1 MSNAAPTESNV
12 YLRSYL
18 APLAAWL
25 DRGDV
30 TDVLINQP
38 GEVWFETRGGALERV
53 EAPFVT
59 ASMLQRLAQQV
70 AASTHQ
76 GVNREHP
83 LLSATLP
90 GGARIQIASPP
101 ATRAHF
107 SIAIR
112 KHDVGDLTLADYE
125 AAGAFA
131 NVRRISADAARESD
145 AHLEALL
152 EQGDLGAFFR
162 DAVRGG
168 KNILVSGGTGSGK
181 TTFLNALL
189 KEVPREDRIIVIEDT
204 PEIHVSQ
211 PNAVGLIA
219 VRGELGEARVG
230 MEELLQAAL
239 RMRPD
244 RLLVGEIRGPEA
256 ISFLRAVNTGH
267 PGSMTT
273 IHADSPQGAFDQIAL
288 MAMQARLN
296 LSRTDVLDYAR
307 SVIDVIVQLTRVG
320 GKRRIE
326 GVSFTRRATTAL

>member
-1 MSNAAPTESNV
+1 MSIAAEGHV

-25 DRGDV
+25 ERSDV

-38 GEVWFETRGGALERV
+38 GEIWFETRGGALERA

-70 AASTHQ
+70 AASSHQ

-90 GGARIQIASPP
+90 GGARIQVAGPP
-101 ATRAHF
+101 ATRAHYA
-107 SIAIR
+107 IAIR
-112 KHDVGDLTLADYE
+112 KHDVGDLTLDDYE

-131 NVRRISADAARESD
+131 NVRRVSVDAAREHD
-145 AHLEALL
+145 ADLDALL
-152 EQGDLGAFFR
+152 ERGDLRGFFSK
-162 DAVRGG
+162 AVRSG

-189 KEVPREDRIIVIEDT
+189 KEVPAQDRIIVIEDT

-211 PNAVGLIA
+211 PNAVGLVA

-244 RLLVGEIRGPEA
+244 RLLVGEIRGTEA
-256 ISFLRAVNTGH
+256 ISFLRAINTGH

-296 LSRTDVLDYAR
+296 LSRDDVLDYAR
-307 SVIDVIVQLTRVG
+307 SVIDIVVQLTRVG

-326 GVSFTRRATTAL
+326 GVSFARRP

>member
-1 MSNAAPTESNV
+1 VAPSETHV

-25 DRGDV
+25 DRSDV

-70 AASTHQ
+70 AASSHQ

-90 GGARIQIASPP
+90 GGARIQIAAPP

-107 SIAIR
+107 AVAIR

-131 NVRRISADAARESD
+131 NVRRMPVGAERERD

-152 EQGDLGAFFR
+152 DRGDLSTFFR

-211 PNAVGLIA
+211 PNALGLIA

-256 ISFLRAVNTGH
+256 ISFLRAINTGH

-296 LSRTDVLDYAR
+296 LSRNDVLDYAR
-307 SVIDVIVQLTRVG
+307 SVIDIVVQLTRVG

-326 GVSFTRRATTAL
+326 GVSFTRRGGATA

>member
-1 MSNAAPTESNV
+1 MSAATDGNV

-18 APLAAWL
+18 APLAPWL
-25 DRGDV
+25 ERSDV
-30 TDVLINQP
+30 TDVLINRP
-38 GEVWFETRGGALERV
+38 GEVWFETRGGALECS

-107 SIAIR
+107 AIAIR
-112 KHDVGDLTLADYE
+112 KHDVGDLSLADYE
-125 AAGAFA
+125 TAGAFA
-131 NVRRISADAARESD
+131 NVRRLSVDAAREHD
-145 AHLEALL
+145 AELDALL
-152 EQGDLGAFFR
+152 ERGELGAFFR
-162 DAVRGG
+162 EAVRRG

-189 KEVPREDRIIVIEDT
+189 KEVQAQDRIIVIEDT

-211 PNAVGLIA
+211 PNAVGLVA

-244 RLLVGEIRGPEA
+244 RLLVGEIRGVEA
-256 ISFLRAVNTGH
+256 ISFLRAINTGH

-288 MAMQARLN
+288 MAMQARVN
-296 LSRTDVLDYAR
+296 LSRDDVLSYAR
-307 SVIDVIVQLTRVG
+307 SVIDIVVQLTRVG

-326 GVSFTRRATTAL
+326 GVSFTPRT